1 MNIVDN
7 AKIWV
12 SVLISPR
19 QIFKRERAY
28 ADLKYAFSNIFA
40 AAAIATLFK
49 IILSGVSATVYSNS
63 ALLTKQL
70 HTLGAETTSALT
82 PANTAILALT
92 NFAAIF
98 LLLLL
103 MWGIGG
109 WIIGF
114 VSKRFTGQGN
124 LAAHLYLTSLF
135 MPAFAVAGTFLSYV
149 GSAVIVGSA
158 TTVSY
163 RVFSGMFYVWAG
175 IVALVVLYIAYE
187 YILALAETYK
197 YGEGAALA
205 SFAIGAIITGILLV
219 VVIISPV
226 GALLGLLFI

>member
-1 MNIVDN
+1 MNIIDN
-7 AKIWV
+7 AKIWIN
-12 SVLISPR
+12 VLIRPR
-19 QIFKRERAY
+19 QVFKKERAY

-49 IILSGVSATVYSNS
+49 IILGGISATALSTPG
-63 ALLTKQL
+63 LLTKQL
-70 HTLGAETTSALT
+70 HTLGTETASALT
-82 PANTAILALT
+82 PQTTALLAIT

-109 WIIGF
+109 WVIGF
-114 VSKRFTGQGN
+114 VSKRFTSEGN
-124 LAAHLYLTSLF
+124 VSTQLYLTSLF
-135 MPAFAVAGTFLSYV
+135 IPAFAVAGTFLSYV
-149 GSAVIVGSA
+149 ASAVLISSA
-158 TTVSY
+158 AAVSY
-163 RVFSGMFYVWAG
+163 RVFSGAFYIWAAV
-175 IVALVVLYIAYE
+175 VALVVLYTAYE

-205 SFAIGAIITGILLV
+205 SFAIGAILTAIIMV

-226 GALLGLLFI
+226 GTLLGLLFI